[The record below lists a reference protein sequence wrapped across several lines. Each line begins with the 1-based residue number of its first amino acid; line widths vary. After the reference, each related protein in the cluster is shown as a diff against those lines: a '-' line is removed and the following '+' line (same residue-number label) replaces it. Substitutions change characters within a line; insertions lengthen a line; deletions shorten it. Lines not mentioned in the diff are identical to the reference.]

1 MASFLPFSYLTK
13 RSFIVNFH
21 IKSFLNK
28 NCLPMLFS
36 RTYRYQSSMPI
47 EDIKN
52 RLLGKHVTVHNMDFE
67 VYEKDRVL
75 RIIPH
80 AEQENSIK
88 TLPIT
93 HVELEGKGNKT
104 QVKISSKMRK
114 IDSGGPLLIVIFCSF
129 LLIASAL
136 FFVLGQKEYLSFAYT
151 MLGISIAIFIVFW
164 KIGRAHV

>member
-1 MASFLPFSYLTK
+1 
-13 RSFIVNFH
+13 
-21 IKSFLNK
+21 
-28 NCLPMLFS
+28 MLFS
-36 RTYRYQSSMPI
+36 RTYRYSSTMPI

-52 RLLGKHVTVHNMDFE
+52 RLIGKHVKVHNMDFE

-104 QVKISSKMRK
+104 QVVINSKMRK

-129 LLIASAL
+129 MLIAAVL
-136 FFVLGQKEYLSFAYT
+136 FFIFGKAEYLSFTYT
-151 MLGISIAIFIVFW
+151 LLAISIAIFMVFW
-164 KIGRAHV
+164 VRMEKGYFDYIRKIRDYIKHQSVA